1 MGAVIDDIGP
11 SQGESR
17 VATDFVSSPEAAKLD
32 AEQRTR
38 SELVLELFG
47 WAASRRF
54 LPGRAVQTGR
64 RDRGVRSWARTSGFV
79 PMPHPS

>member
-1 MGAVIDDIGP
+1 MGAAIDDIGP

-32 AEQRTR
+32 ADQRTR
-38 SELVLELFG
+38 SELVLELLELLELLGMFG

-64 RDRGVRSWARTSGFV
+64 RDPGVRS
-79 PMPHPS
+79 

>member
-1 MGAVIDDIGP
+1 MGAAIDDIGP

-32 AEQRTR
+32 ADQRTR
-38 SELVLELFG
+38 SELVLELLGMFG

-64 RDRGVRSWARTSGFV
+64 RDRGVRS
-79 PMPHPS
+79 

>member
-1 MGAVIDDIGP
+1 MGAAIDDIGP

-32 AEQRTR
+32 ADQRTR
-38 SELVLELFG
+38 SELVLELLELLGMFG

-64 RDRGVRSWARTSGFV
+64 RDPGVRS
-79 PMPHPS
+79 